1 MDYFKENSKIY
12 NQEKTP
18 WTALHKVDIAGS
30 IVLNCTTSRK

>member
-1 MDYFKENSKIY
+1 MDYFKDKKQDLY
-12 NQEKTP
+12 PGKKT